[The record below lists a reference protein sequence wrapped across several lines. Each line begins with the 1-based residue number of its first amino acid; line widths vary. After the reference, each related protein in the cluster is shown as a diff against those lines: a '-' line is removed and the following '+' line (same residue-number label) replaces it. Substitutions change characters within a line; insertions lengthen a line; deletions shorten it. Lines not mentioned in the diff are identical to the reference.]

1 MRLTNAFL
9 ILGAIACVVF
19 TSLAI
24 SELPQNYEQSKATAK
39 QAILWS
45 YILADNEN
53 PGYWYS
59 TFETIPLLLRSDWVT
74 GHVSQD
80 IMPDERK
87 KLIHTVGAIAKAK
100 FVWTSNNYTGLFQAA
115 KTVLVRAS
123 SAQEPSN
130 GKMIAGVSI
139 KALRDG
145 VPSSNIIAMY
155 ELGGQ
160 DTLNYF
166 QHVFCTR
173 VAERPDLPFKLQ
185 LLGKKFHIQSSFP
198 GSLGTSEF
206 ASVNQ
211 DGTKVASPNYPW
223 ALLFQPNLA
232 LSKAMASNSNPII
245 GSVLSDMLAGNEVL
259 YKVFAIDQPESL
271 IPIYIGYLRLES
283 VFHQSKFS
291 DHTLF
296 FKHTFIEEDFILKP
310 EWKTWF
316 GDSSMKRWETMGSS
330 IYESYMP
337 PWTPPF

>member
-1 MRLTNAFL
+1 MRTTNAFL

-24 SELPQNYEQSKATAK
+24 TELPKNYEQSKATAK

-45 YILADNEN
+45 YILADNEQ
-53 PGYWYS
+53 PGDWYGTLES
-59 TFETIPLLLRSDWVT
+59 IPLLLRSDWVT

-115 KTVLVRAS
+115 KTIFVRAS
-123 SAQEPSN
+123 TALEPGN
-130 GKMIAGVSI
+130 GKMTAGVSI
-139 KALRDG
+139 KAFRDG
-145 VPSSNIIAMY
+145 VPSSSVIAMY
-155 ELGGQ
+155 ELDGQ

-173 VAERPDLPFKLQ
+173 IAERPTLPFKLQ
-185 LLGKKFHIQSSFP
+185 LLGKKFHIQSSYP

-211 DGTKVASPNYPW
+211 DGSKVTSPNYPW
-223 ALLFQPNLA
+223 ALLFQPNPD
-232 LSKAMASNSNPII
+232 LSKLMASNTNPNI
-245 GSVLSDMLAGNEVL
+245 GSVLSNILAGNEVL

-271 IPIYIGYLRLES
+271 IPIYLGYIRLES
-283 VFHQSKFS
+283 AFHQSKFA

-316 GDSSMKRWETMGSS
+316 GDSSLKRWETMGRA
-330 IYESYMP
+330 IYEPYMP
-337 PWTPPF
+337 AWTPPF